1 MKNSI
6 LAAAA
11 VLAAMLTGCSQYHA
25 DIPEFTTASPSRLSA
40 NPGSGDKSQS
50 APSPVSGEWADV
62 EEKLDRGGSE
72 VEKKSGEVSSE
83 VDRMIG
89 FIKEN

>member
-1 MKNSI
+1 MKSSV

-40 NPGSGDKSQS
+40 NPGNGDKSQS
-50 APSPVSGEWADV
+50 APARDSDEWSDV
-62 EEKLDRGGSE
+62 EEKLDLGGSE

-89 FIKEN
+89 FIKN